1 MIRRTFLAGLLAIL
15 PLALTLY
22 LVVWLLGGAEALFR
36 QMLFIGGIGEY
47 YRPGYGF
54 AAATLLTFIAG
65 ILVQSWGF
73 GHLYRA
79 GQNLLERI
87 PGVKTVYGAVSSVL
101 EMVAPSTD
109 AEQRLRGTVLVSMPG
124 DLQLI
129 GFITQSS
136 PADMIDGIPS
146 DRVAV
151 YLPMSYQVGGY
162 TLLVSPDQL
171 TPLDVPADVAMR
183 LALTGFAGR

>member
-1 MIRRTFLAGLLAIL
+1 MIRRTFFAGLLAIL

-22 LVVWLLGGAEALFR
+22 LIFWLLGGAEALFR
-36 QMLFIGGIGEY
+36 QLLFVGGIGDY

-54 AAATLLTFIAG
+54 AAAILLTFAVG
-65 ILVQSWGF
+65 LLVQSWGF
-73 GHLYRA
+73 RHLYRT
-79 GQNLLERI
+79 GEKLLERI
-87 PGVKTVYGAVSSVL
+87 PGVKTIYGAVSSVL
-101 EMVAPSTD
+101 EMVAPAAD
-109 AEQRLRGTVLVSMPG
+109 AEQRLGGTVLVSMPG

-136 PADMIDGIPS
+136 PAAKIDGIAA

-162 TLLVSPDQL
+162 TLLISPDRL
-171 TPLDVPADVAMR
+171 TPLEMPADVAMR